1 MMEVVATTG
10 ALEYVATLQSNR
22 HHQETNT
29 VAFDRPGA
37 LPVAQPALSKPLK
50 GKQ

>member
-1 MMEVVATTG
+1 MEVVATTG
-10 ALEYVATLQSNR
+10 AVEDVATLQSN

-29 VAFDRPGA
+29 VAFDRPDA

-50 GKQ
+50 GK